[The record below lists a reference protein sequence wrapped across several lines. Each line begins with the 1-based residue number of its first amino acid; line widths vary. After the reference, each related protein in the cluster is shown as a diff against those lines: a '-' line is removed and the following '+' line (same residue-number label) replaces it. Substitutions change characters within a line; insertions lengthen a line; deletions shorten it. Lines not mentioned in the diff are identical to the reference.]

1 MLFGRPDMVGRKG
14 PRLQTA
20 QPYESLNGLFV
31 LDFFESSIRKSG
43 LVELA
48 VGSNGFD
55 AHKAAGTPSAQVSM
69 FGGRARAFRPN
80 PRRV

>member
-1 MLFGRPDMVGRKG
+1 MLFGRPDMVGRQG

-43 LVELA
+43 LV
-48 VGSNGFD
+48 
-55 AHKAAGTPSAQVSM
+55 
-69 FGGRARAFRPN
+69 GGWFERF
-80 PRRV
+80 